1 MSNKHTSNPY
11 ESPATGA
18 PLNDDWA
25 ARREAAEAVRQLI
38 GQLVTTTSDAA
49 TLRAVAA
56 NIQQQTELLAQATT
70 LHGKFAFANHG
81 DGRHGTQSRLANEL
95 SPIGGKSNPISPP
108 FKTWIEGDVAHGR
121 TTLGWQY
128 EGPPNTVHG
137 GFVCALF
144 DQFLGVAQYMTG
156 NYGFTGTLSVR
167 FKRPTPLCTELQL
180 IGRVKEVSGRKI
192 SVVGE
197 IWANGVMTASCECLF
212 IQVDWGQLEK
222 LHAGG

>member
-1 MSNKHTSNPY
+1 MPVGGLNTAAAASAVTV
-11 ESPATGA
+11 TGA
-18 PLNDDWA
+18 SVSVTPVVAGSVNADA
-25 ARREAAEAVRQLI
+25 SVNASANAKASAR
-38 GQLVTTTSDAA
+38 AA
-49 TLRAVAA
+49 TVAA
-56 NIQQQTELLAQATT
+56 NIQQQTDLLAQATA
-70 LHGKFAFANHG
+70 LHGRFAFANHD
-81 DGRHGTQSRLANEL
+81 DGRHGNPKRLGYEL
-95 SPIGGKSNPISPP
+95 SPIGGKCNPISPP
-108 FKTWIEGDVAHGR
+108 FKTWVEGDVAHGR

-180 IGRVKEVSGRKI
+180 IGRIKEVSGRKI